1 MNAKKILSRRC
12 NDNTTHLFKQFLR
25 IVEELKR
32 DHDESYRKLR
42 ENLPSEYSSILNVA
56 DYFDHSKM
64 AYIRK
69 KILDLGNETMR
80 SSDSE
85 LDNFTV
91 SFVFK
96 D

>member
-1 MNAKKILSRRC
+1 MNAKKILSRHY
-12 NDNTTHLFKQFLR
+12 NENTRYLFKQFLR

-32 DHDESYRKLR
+32 EYDDSFQKLR
-42 ENLPSEYSSILNVA
+42 ENLPEQYWPLLNVGNCFN
-56 DYFDHSKM
+56 DNKM
-64 AYIRK
+64 LYIRK

-85 LDNFTV
+85 LNNFTV

>member
-1 MNAKKILSRRC
+1 MNAKKILSRRY
-12 NDNTTHLFKQFLR
+12 NDSTTNLFKQFLR
-25 IVEELKR
+25 IIEELKR
-32 DHDESYRKLR
+32 DHDDSYKKLR
-42 ENLPSEYSSILNVA
+42 DNLPTEYSAILNIA
-56 DYFDHSKM
+56 DYFNDSKI

-80 SSDSE
+80 SADSE
-85 LDNFTV
+85 LNNFTV

>member
-1 MNAKKILSRRC
+1 MNAKKILSRHY
-12 NDNTTHLFKQFLR
+12 NENTKHLFKQFLR

-32 DHDESYRKLR
+32 DHDDAHKKMR
-42 ENLPSEYSSILNVA
+42 ENLPEQYSSILNMG
-56 DYFDHSKM
+56 DYLDDDKM
-64 AYIRK
+64 SYIRK

-85 LDNFTV
+85 LNNFTV
-91 SFVFK
+91 SFIFK

>member
-1 MNAKKILSRRC
+1 MNAKKILSHRY
-12 NDNTTHLFKQFLR
+12 NDNTRHLFKQFLR

-32 DHDESYRKLR
+32 EHDDAYNKLR
-42 ENLPSEYSSILNVA
+42 QNLPAEFSAILNVGN
-56 DYFDHSKM
+56 YFDDNKM
-64 AYIRK
+64 SYIRK

-85 LDNFTV
+85 LNNFTV

>member
-1 MNAKKILSRRC
+1 MNAKKILSRRY
-12 NDNTTHLFKQFLR
+12 NDNTTNLFKQFLR
-25 IVEELKR
+25 IIEELKR
-32 DHDESYRKLR
+32 DHDDAYKKLR
-42 ENLPSEYSSILNVA
+42 ENLPSEFAAILNLG
-56 DYFDHSKM
+56 DYFDDGKM

-85 LDNFTV
+85 LNNFTV

>member
-1 MNAKKILSRRC
+1 MG
-12 NDNTTHLFKQFLR
+12 
-25 IVEELKR
+25 
-32 DHDESYRKLR
+32 
-42 ENLPSEYSSILNVA
+42 
-56 DYFDHSKM
+56 DYLDDDKM
-64 AYIRK
+64 SYIRK

-85 LDNFTV
+85 LNNFTV

>member
-1 MNAKKILSRRC
+1 MNAKKILSRRY
-12 NDNTTHLFKQFLR
+12 NDNTTYLFKQFLR

-32 DHDESYRKLR
+32 DHDDCYKKLR
-42 ENLPSEYSSILNVA
+42 ENLPEQYSSVLNMG
-56 DYFDHSKM
+56 DYFDDNKM
-64 AYIRK
+64 SYIRK

-85 LDNFTV
+85 LNNFTV

>member
-32 DHDESYRKLR
+32 EHDECYSKLR
-42 ENLPSEYSSILNVA
+42 ENLPAEFSPILNVA
-56 DYFDHSKM
+56 NFFDDAKM
-64 AYIRK
+64 FYIRK

-85 LDNFTV
+85 LNNFTV

>member
-1 MNAKKILSRRC
+1 MNAKKILSRRY
-12 NDNTTHLFKQFLR
+12 NDNTTNLFKQFLR

-32 DHDESYRKLR
+32 DHDDSYRKLR
-42 ENLPSEYSSILNVA
+42 QNLPQEYSSVLNMG
-56 DYFDHSKM
+56 DYFDDNKM
-64 AYIRK
+64 SYIRK

-85 LDNFTV
+85 LNNFTV